1 MHIDLFQCISLGLH
15 KKSHVETSVN
25 PGSYSGAI
33 SYQSSIH
40 QDIIL
45 DVPNPISSSMTVISS
60 SHGFDIP
67 EEKFSPED
75 AFKEKENVEEISD
88 LEVEVGKLLGMDTLD
103 NEILVDESTSFFS
116 ATTSTNKIYDYSTQV
131 LLEASDALLS
141 LPYSAG
147 SSSSCSH
154 RYLIV

>member
-1 MHIDLFQCISLGLH
+1 MHIDLFQFISLGLH
-15 KKSHVETSVN
+15 KKSYVETSVN

-33 SYQSSIH
+33 SFQSSIH

-60 SHGFDIP
+60 SHGFDVP

-75 AFKEKENVEEISD
+75 AFKEKENVDEISD
-88 LEVEVGKLLGMDTLD
+88 LEVEVNKFLGMDTLD
-103 NEILVDESTSFFS
+103 NEILDESTLFFS
-116 ATTSTNKIYDYSTQV
+116 AATTSTNKIYDYSTQV

-141 LPYSAG
+141 LPYSG
-147 SSSSCSH
+147 SSSSIMRCT
-154 RYLIV
+154 

>member
-1 MHIDLFQCISLGLH
+1 M
-15 KKSHVETSVN
+15 N

-33 SYQSSIH
+33 SFQSSIH

-60 SHGFDIP
+60 SHGFDVP

-75 AFKEKENVEEISD
+75 AFKEKENVDEISD

-103 NEILVDESTSFFS
+103 SEILDDSS
-116 ATTSTNKIYDYSTQV
+116 QQRH
-131 LLEASDALLS
+131 
-141 LPYSAG
+141 LPTKFMIIQRKSYWK
-147 SSSSCSH
+147 H
-154 RYLIV
+154 LTRF